1 MSSCLSLKDI
11 NIHVL
16 VMVCM
21 CFHWLESFPYK
32 QATALAVDKGLLER
46 TIPTWGIP
54 LKLCSENS
62 MHFIGK
68 ILNAVCDLAYTT
80 FPLCLLS
87 PIFWS
92 STLAWKIP
100 WMEEPGRLQ
109 PMGSLRVGYDWATSL
124 SLLTFMHWRRKWQ
137 PTPVFLSRESQG
149 WGNLMRCRLW
159 GLIESDT
166 TEAT

>member
-92 STLAWKIP
+92 RGKTNGLIYKTQSAKFSKAFGLPWLKLLLTVILNIWNISIKRFHFCKYKKAIP
-100 WMEEPGRLQ
+100 
-109 PMGSLRVGYDWATSL
+109 RVG
-124 SLLTFMHWRRKWQ
+124 
-137 PTPVFLSRESQG
+137 
-149 WGNLMRCRLW
+149 
-159 GLIESDT
+159 
-166 TEAT
+166 

>member
-54 LKLCSENS
+54 LKLRSENS
-62 MHFIGK
+62 MHFTGK

-92 STLAWKIP
+92 RRKTNGIIYKTQSAKFSKAFGLPWLKLLLTVILNIWNNYWKTQDLWI
-100 WMEEPGRLQ
+100 RIT
-109 PMGSLRVGYDWATSL
+109 WATS
-124 SLLTFMHWRRKWQ
+124 
-137 PTPVFLSRESQG
+137 SQG
-149 WGNLMRCRLW
+149 RSFTLL
-159 GLIESDT
+159 SKYH
-166 TEAT
+166 